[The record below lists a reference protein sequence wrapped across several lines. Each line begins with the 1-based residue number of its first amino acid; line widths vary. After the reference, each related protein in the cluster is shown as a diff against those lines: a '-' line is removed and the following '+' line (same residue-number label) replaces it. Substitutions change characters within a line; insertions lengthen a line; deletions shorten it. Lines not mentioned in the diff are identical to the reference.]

1 MKQEHTV
8 VDCQVLVEG
17 LALNFYLPL
26 TIAVAY
32 NNMRSDEFAGLL
44 PVILQHESMQYVDS
58 NKKKEV
64 LNNIELMEL
73 TSSRVKIEIL

>member
-1 MKQEHTV
+1 MKQEHTI
-8 VDCQVLVEG
+8 VDCQVFVEG
-17 LALNFYLPL
+17 LVLDFQLPM

-44 PVILQHESMQYVDS
+44 PVILQHESMRCVVS
-58 NKKKEV
+58 NKKKEI